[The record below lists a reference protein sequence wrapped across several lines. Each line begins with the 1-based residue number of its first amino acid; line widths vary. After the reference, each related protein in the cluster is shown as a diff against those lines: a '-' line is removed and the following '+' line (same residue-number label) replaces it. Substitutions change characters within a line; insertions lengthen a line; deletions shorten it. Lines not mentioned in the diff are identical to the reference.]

1 MDDEELNKEIPLIV
15 TMLVENKANNNNFK
29 FIEKEKILEVSKLE
43 NKFISRSLLLYYVLL
58 INVKE
63 QIYESKIFEKL
74 NIIEIINWSQQN
86 KKLLGNI
93 IHLII
98 IQDHFIVN
106 LFQL

>member
-98 IQDHFIVN
+98 QDHFIVN